1 MSPSNITPYVVGLL
15 ALALPLGLWLAG
27 SSGAAAGAKEPP
39 VPISA
44 RWNALSPEQSRVI
57 ESCGTEPPF
66 SGAYVHHHESGIY
79 TCARC
84 GAPLFSSEAKFDSRS
99 GWPSFDAALPGALD
113 ERIDPDG
120 HRVEIRC
127 ARCGGHL
134 GHVFRGEGFTEE
146 DTRHCVN
153 SLSLGFTEAPLE
165 EAYFAGGCFWGVEH
179 YLQEVPGV
187 KSVISGY
194 MGGETPNPTYK
205 DVSTGRSGY
214 AETVQVRY
222 DPRLVQYR
230 DLAKLFFEIH
240 DPTQQGRQG
249 PDIGDQY
256 RSAVFTVS
264 EAQATATA
272 ELIATLKA
280 RGYAVATEVKPA
292 GVFWPAEE
300 YHQDYYQRTGK
311 MPYCHSRVERF

>member
-1 MSPSNITPYVVGLL
+1 MSLNALTPYLVGLL
-15 ALALPLGLWLAG
+15 AVGVPLGLWLAG
-27 SSGAAAGAKEPP
+27 STRAAAGGKESP
-39 VPISA
+39 VPVSA
-44 RWNALSPEQSRVI
+44 QWNALTPEQSRVI

-66 SGAYVHHHESGIY
+66 SGAYVNHHQDGTY

-99 GWPSFDAALPGALD
+99 GWPSFDEALPGAVEELV
-113 ERIDPDG
+113 DPDG

-134 GHVFRGEGFTEE
+134 GHVFRGEGYTEE

-153 SLSLGFTEAPLE
+153 SLSLGFSEAPLA

-179 YLQEVPGV
+179 YLQAVPGV
-187 KSVISGY
+187 KSVVSGY
-194 MGGETPNPTYK
+194 MGGDKPNPTYRE
-205 DVSTGRSGY
+205 VSTGRTGY

-222 DPRLVQYR
+222 DPHQVQYR
-230 DLAKLFFEIH
+230 ELAKLFFEIH
-240 DPTQQGRQG
+240 DPTQRGRQG

-264 EAQATATA
+264 EEQAAATS
-272 ELIATLKA
+272 ELITTLKR
-280 RGYAVATEVKPA
+280 RGYDVATEVKPA
-292 GVFWPAEE
+292 GVFWPAED

-311 MPYCHSRVERF
+311 TPYCHARVERF